1 MKGLGS
7 VGFGDLMLSGLGI
20 RDSGVLALGFGL
32 CWTVGVRHV
41 IKALERFEE
50 SPLKVILKFRHLHFK
65 MRGLG
70 FRVQVLQ
77 TKMAGHGGFGNGGV
91 FGASLWGSMGKVLGC
106 RVHQGFFLEL
116 LFPRGWS
123 IRV

>member
-32 CWTVGVRHV
+32 WCWTVGVRHV

-77 TKMAGHGGFGNGGV
+77 AKMARPWGFWEWW
-91 FGASLWGSMGKVLGC
+91 SL
-106 RVHQGFFLEL
+106 RGFVV
-116 LFPRGWS
+116 G
-123 IRV
+123 IYG